1 MVNNSCFLSKQ
12 HAFYTGL
19 VVTAHESG
27 VVEVTLLGRLLLG
40 EDVTVV
46 SMLAFDLAGAGKSE
60 TLLGSGL
67 GFHSRH
73 YFTVF

>member
-1 MVNNSCFLSKQ
+1 M
-12 HAFYTGL
+12 
-19 VVTAHESG
+19 
-27 VVEVTLLGRLLLG
+27 VEVALLGRFLLG

-46 SMLAFDLAGAGKSE
+46 SMLSLDFAGAGEGE

-67 GFHSRH
+67 GFHCWH

>member
-1 MVNNSCFLSKQ
+1 V
-12 HAFYTGL
+12 A
-19 VVTAHESG
+19 
-27 VVEVTLLGRLLLG
+27 
-40 EDVTVV
+40 VV
-46 SMLAFDLAGAGKSE
+46 SMLALDLAGAGESE

>member
-1 MVNNSCFLSKQ
+1 
-12 HAFYTGL
+12 
-19 VVTAHESG
+19 
-27 VVEVTLLGRLLLG
+27 VVEVALLGRLLLG
-40 EDVTVV
+40 EDVAVV
-46 SMLAFDLAGAGKSE
+46 SMLALDLAGTGESE